1 MSTIC
6 SKCHSTKVSCEAIV
20 NPNTKE
26 FIHYT
31 DESFDYGWCDDC
43 DEGQVL
49 VDTEEIKANIDKAF
63 NEYLSDFDKEP
74 SFALC
79 HIRHKGDDDGPFYDM
94 LFKLSVDIGAD
105 DDEVFFYCNGVKE
118 LKSLTEP
125 SANDFIIIEFSSF
138 LKS

>member
-49 VDTEEIKANIDKAF
+49 VDTEEIKA
-63 NEYLSDFDKEP
+63 EY
-74 SFALC
+74 
-79 HIRHKGDDDGPFYDM
+79 R
-94 LFKLSVDIGAD
+94 
-105 DDEVFFYCNGVKE
+105 
-118 LKSLTEP
+118 
-125 SANDFIIIEFSSF
+125 
-138 LKS
+138 

>member
-1 MSTIC
+1 MSIIC
-6 SKCHSTKVSCEAIV
+6 SKCHNTKVSCEAIV

-43 DEGQVL
+43 GEGQVL

-63 NEYLSDFDKEP
+63 NQYLSDFCKEP

-79 HIRHKGDDDGPFYDM
+79 HIRYKGDDDGPFYDM
-94 LFKLSVDIGAD
+94 LFKLSVDVGAE
-105 DDEVFFYCNGVKE
+105 DDEVFFYCNDVKD

-125 SANDFIIIEFSSF
+125 SANDFIIIEFCSF